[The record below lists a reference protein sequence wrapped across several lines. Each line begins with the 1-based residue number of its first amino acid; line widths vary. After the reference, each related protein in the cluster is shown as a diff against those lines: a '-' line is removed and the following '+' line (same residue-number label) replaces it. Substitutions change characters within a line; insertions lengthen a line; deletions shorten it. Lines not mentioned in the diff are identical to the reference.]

1 MMEMAVVV
9 LVHKWYMHPE
19 TKSQN
24 AFPVIISTPAI
35 MPVYFIVTT
44 FFDRGEL
51 TNFNNYS
58 LSMTIKLCF
67 DCTKR
72 LIWICNF

>member
-24 AFPVIISTPAI
+24 AFPVIISTLVI
-35 MPVYFIVTT
+35 MPVYFIVTS
-44 FFDRGEL
+44 FFDIQQIL
-51 TNFNNYS
+51 
-58 LSMTIKLCF
+58 IF
-67 DCTKR
+67 DSS
-72 LIWICNF
+72 NAMF

>member
-24 AFPVIISTPAI
+24 AFPVIISTLVI
-35 MPVYFIVTT
+35 MPVYFIVTL
-44 FFDRGEL
+44 FFDIL
-51 TNFNNYS
+51 QQI
-58 LSMTIKLCF
+58 LIF
-67 DCTKR
+67 DTSKAM
-72 LIWICNF
+72 F

>member
-24 AFPVIISTPAI
+24 AFPVIISTLAI
-35 MPVYFIVTT
+35 MPVYFIVTL
-44 FFDRGEL
+44 FFDIL
-51 TNFNNYS
+51 QQI
-58 LSMTIKLCF
+58 LIF
-67 DCTKR
+67 DTSKAM
-72 LIWICNF
+72 F

>member
-24 AFPVIISTPAI
+24 AFPVIISTLVI
-35 MPVYFIVTT
+35 MPVYFIVTS
-44 FFDRGEL
+44 FFDKQI
-51 TNFNNYS
+51 S
-58 LSMTIKLCF
+58 IF
-67 DCTKR
+67 DSS
-72 LIWICNF
+72 NAMF